1 MNTYI
6 TAYGTDIGTK
16 KKVNQDS
23 LCVKIAVV
31 KDKTVCMAVLCDGMG
46 GLSKGELASATVVQG
61 FSDWFMKTL
70 PYTDG
75 KVSLI
80 KEQWENLIVNLNGK
94 IWNYGKKHEVELG
107 TTLTVILLIDYK
119 QYIIAAGGR
128 FPDIQNRFG
137 TCAADRGSVL
147 CGKRDKTRK
156 HDRRGSINRP
166 TEKCAVTVYRSIAKC
181 EAGFCGRQ
189 SGK

>member
-119 QYIIAAGGR
+119 QYIIAQVGDSRTYRIDSALV
-128 FPDIQNRFG
+128 Q
-137 TCAADRGSVL
+137 L
-147 CGKRDKTRK
+147 
-156 HDRRGSINRP
+156 
-166 TEKCAVTVYRSIAKC
+166 TED
-181 EAGFCGRQ
+181 Q
-189 SGK
+189 SL

>member
-70 PYTDG
+70 PFDKRTVG
-75 KVSLI
+75 KSDC
-80 KEQWENLIVNLNGK
+80 KFEWKNM
-94 IWNYGKKHEVELG
+94 EL
-107 TTLTVILLIDYK
+107 
-119 QYIIAAGGR
+119 R
-128 FPDIQNRFG
+128 E
-137 TCAADRGSVL
+137 
-147 CGKRDKTRK
+147 KT
-156 HDRRGSINRP
+156 
-166 TEKCAVTVYRSIAKC
+166 
-181 EAGFCGRQ
+181 
-189 SGK
+189 